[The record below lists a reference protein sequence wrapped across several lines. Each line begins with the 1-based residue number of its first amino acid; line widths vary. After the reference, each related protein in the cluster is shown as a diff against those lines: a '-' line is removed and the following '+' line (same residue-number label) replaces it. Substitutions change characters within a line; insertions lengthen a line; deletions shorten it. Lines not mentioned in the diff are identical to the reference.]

1 MENASATTHPHPLQ
15 DIMKAVTIDEDRIA
29 ARIKLIDEHVE
40 AEMDLDLDRT
50 LATLNEAPDYKIN
63 NDEFSG
69 RERVRAFYAN
79 IFTGFP
85 DWKVEITQC
94 YVSDDAITV
103 EATVSGTHKGLW
115 NGIPA
120 TGRRI
125 QLLVCTIFL
134 FDENDRL
141 TGERTYFDSAL
152 LLRQLGL
159 LPAQ

>member
-1 MENASATTHPHPLQ
+1 
-15 DIMKAVTIDEDRIA
+15 MKAVTIDEDRIA
-29 ARIKLIDEHVE
+29 ARMKLIEEHCQ

-79 IFTGFP
+79 MFTGFP
-85 DWKVEITQC
+85 DLKLEITRR

-103 EATVSGTHKGLW
+103 EATVSGTHNGLW

-125 QLLVCTIFL
+125 QLPFCTIFL

-141 TGERTYFDSAL
+141 TGERTHFDSAL

-159 LPAQ
+159 LPTQ